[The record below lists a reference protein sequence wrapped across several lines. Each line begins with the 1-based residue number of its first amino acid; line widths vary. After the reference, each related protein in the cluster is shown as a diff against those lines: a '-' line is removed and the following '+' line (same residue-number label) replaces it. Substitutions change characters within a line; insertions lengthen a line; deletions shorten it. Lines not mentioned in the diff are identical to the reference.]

1 MAFLTIAGSS
11 NNTWQPT
18 MGADTTTPSY
28 WLNWRFFICAVFVL
42 IAMVLA
48 SFLIWKYEEFNKPR
62 SERRRRRQQETAGS
76 LYKDEA
82 WNTCVKGIHPAW
94 LLAYRTIS
102 FLVLLSLIIAN
113 VVSDGGGIFYFYTQ
127 LNDAIKLTYSFI
139 PAPSRKQFSLSS
151 TFPIYVFTSYPLT
164 DFCSQ
169 FHFQLGCCF
178 SIYGYYFNK
187 NSCCSNLIDH
197 ASLDSEQG
205 TYVAPTLDATADV
218 SNLYKSTGA
227 YQEHHTRDAA
237 DVWGYIFQIIFQTCA
252 GAVVL
257 TDCVFWLIIYPFLM
271 SKDFSLD
278 FLVVCMHSINALF
291 LLGDTTLNCM
301 VLSCGCASYSMLWHL
316 CFNSEVE
323 ALVAVK
329 SISRVLS
336 VCKWRQIFV
345 FTIDIGSIMGLLC

>member
-1 MAFLTIAGSS
+1 MAFLTISGSS

-18 MGADTTTPSY
+18 MGVDTTTPSY

-42 IAMVLA
+42 IAMILA

-62 SERRRRRQQETAGS
+62 NERRRRRQQETAGS

-82 WNTCVKGIHPAW
+82 WNTCVKGIHPVW
-94 LLAYRTIS
+94 LLSYRTIS
-102 FLVLLSLIIAN
+102 FIVLLSLLIAN

-127 LNDAIKLTYSFI
+127 W
-139 PAPSRKQFSLSS
+139 
-151 TFPIYVFTSYPLT
+151 TFTLVTIYFG
-164 DFCSQ
+164 
-169 FHFQLGCCF
+169 LGCCF
-178 SIYGYYFNK
+178 SVYGCYFNK

-197 ASLDSEQG
+197 ASLDAEQG
-205 TYVAPTLDATADV
+205 TYVVPTLDATADV

-227 YQEHHTRDAA
+227 YQELHTRDAA

-271 SKDFSLD
+271 AKDFSLD

-291 LLGDTTLNCM
+291 LLGDTILNCM
-301 VLSCGCASYSMLWHL
+301 RFPMFRFAYFVLWTT
-316 CFNSEVE
+316 
-323 ALVAVK
+323 
-329 SISRVLS
+329 
-336 VCKWRQIFV
+336 IFV
-345 FTIDIGSIMGLLC
+345 VFQWIIHMCVSLWWPYTFLDLASPYAPLWYFAVGVLHVPCYGIFALIVRLKHLWLSRAFPGSCQFVR